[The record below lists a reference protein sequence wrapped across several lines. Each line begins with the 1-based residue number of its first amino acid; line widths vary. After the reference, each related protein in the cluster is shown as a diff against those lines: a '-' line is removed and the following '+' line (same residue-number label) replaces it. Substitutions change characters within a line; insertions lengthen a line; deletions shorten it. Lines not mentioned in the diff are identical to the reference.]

1 MQSIRGGYEFNLKS
15 GMFSVLFPVSGR
27 ESTTVYGLWFLP
39 CLFLV
44 DVLVYLL
51 ERLHRINR
59 ALSILV
65 YITGSLCC
73 IFLSIKTETVSIITI
88 VPVAVLWLICGI
100 YVKNNKMKN
109 IYAHRIRVAVIAGVF
124 FAIFTGANYYL
135 SNVRFDLSSMT
146 LGVWPLYILSGLSGT
161 LFIICVSMQLENKKL
176 LSNVGKDSLLYYG
189 LHYEVLG
196 IVDKIIN
203 IGCIQAV
210 ITLSVLWWIIRGYK
224 KLKNYIGKIVKR

>member
-1 MQSIRGGYEFNLKS
+1 MQNIRGGYEFNLKS
-15 GMFSVLFPVSGR
+15 GMLSALFPVSGR

-39 CLFLV
+39 CLFFV

-73 IFLSIKTETVSIITI
+73 IFLSIKTEMVSIITI

-100 YVKNNKMKN
+100 YVKSKIKN
-109 IYAHRIRVAVIAGVF
+109 IYAHRIRVAIIAGVF

-135 SNVRFDLSSMT
+135 VECKIRF
-146 LGVWPLYILSGLSGT
+146 
-161 LFIICVSMQLENKKL
+161 E
-176 LSNVGKDSLLYYG
+176 
-189 LHYEVLG
+189 
-196 IVDKIIN
+196 
-203 IGCIQAV
+203 
-210 ITLSVLWWIIRGYK
+210 
-224 KLKNYIGKIVKR
+224 